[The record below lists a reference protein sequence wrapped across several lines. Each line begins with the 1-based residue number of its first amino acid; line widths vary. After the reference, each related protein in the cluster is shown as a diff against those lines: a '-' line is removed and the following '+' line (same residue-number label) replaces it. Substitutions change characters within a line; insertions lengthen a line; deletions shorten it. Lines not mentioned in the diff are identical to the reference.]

1 MGGEDCESILAVLG
15 GEGALGW
22 DELNMG
28 LLRVELCTVWKVDI
42 NDPHFVLSRL
52 GERGVVED
60 PENVTWQG
68 TPRFCM

>member
-15 GEGALGW
+15 GEGPLCW

-42 NDPHFVLSRL
+42 NDPHFLLRRL

-60 PENVTWQG
+60 PENVT
-68 TPRFCM
+68 

>member
-1 MGGEDCESILAVLG
+1 MRTAYYLEAVH
-15 GEGALGW
+15 
-22 DELNMG
+22 
-28 LLRVELCTVWKVDI
+28 VDI
-42 NDPHFVLSRL
+42 NDPHFLLRRL